1 MAMEFEFLRPED
13 KPALLGLSNPEFL
26 SASQSALAE
35 LGYKVHSPG
44 THEEFLTR
52 FSQVQYQVVIL
63 EDCFQC
69 NTPDENT
76 ALRSLQSMP
85 MPLRRHSTILL
96 IGAAFGTLNAMQ
108 AFQQSVHAVVSPLDI
123 TSIAGVIQKAV
134 ADNTIF
140 LNIYFET
147 QRHLNATK

>member
-26 SASQSALAE
+26 TAAQSALAE
-35 LGYKVHSPG
+35 LGYKIHSASS
-44 THEEFLTR
+44 HEEFLTR
-52 FSQVQYQVVIL
+52 YAQVQYQVVIL

-69 NTPDENT
+69 NAPEENT
-76 ALRSLQSMP
+76 ALRSLQVMP
-85 MPLRRHSTILL
+85 MPLRRHSTVLL

-108 AFQQSVHAVVSPLDI
+108 AFQQSVHAVVSPLDLSSLVGI
-123 TSIAGVIQKAV
+123 IQKAA
-134 ADNTIF
+134 ADNTLF

-147 QRHLNATK
+147 QRQLNATK